1 MEIVSTRVR
10 NLGLFTLL
18 KPILDRLQIAET
30 MDRYL
35 PMRSRW
41 DLGVSHGQVLEILIL
56 NRLMS
61 PKPLYRIQSWAEG
74 LYTEAFGPVTA
85 SKLYD
90 NRIGRALNVLHPHIE
105 AIEAE
110 IACRA
115 ITEYQVSTDIVHY
128 DPTSI
133 YFEGEYPEEEL
144 LKLGYSRDHR
154 PDTKQI
160 HLGLNVTHDGS
171 IPIRHT
177 IRPGNTTD
185 VTTVD
190 DNMQK
195 LRQVVKSKKLLII
208 SDRGTVSAKNLIA
221 LQKAGAEFLC
231 TLSLKEPHK
240 ALIARIPEYLY
251 VPIPFKPKRKS
262 KKKVGKF
269 WGVERPL
276 SFTWKKDNVK
286 VRALLVKSSIKLEV
300 DRKGREK
307 RIQALE
313 KRLRELRVKLNKRQY
328 RKKRYVKE
336 RLKTILKKSRFIKYL
351 TISLKGET
359 NKLRLLVWRN
369 QRHIREDQKL
379 DGKYIMV
386 TNLKDKTARELLRLY
401 KDQSF
406 IEWRIRTL
414 KKHLKVRPVFLHKE
428 ERIKGLVFI
437 TMLALM
443 IYSLLERF
451 ARQSGLALTARTLS
465 EYFQEVRV
473 IEHHLSDQKKTVIRT
488 LEDMKAEQNHILK
501 KLGLKHPRF
510 WLFKEQRT
518 LP

>member
-1 MEIVSTRVR
+1 MEIVSSRVR

-41 DLGVSHGQVLEILIL
+41 DLGVSHGRVLEMLVL

-61 PKPLYRIQSWAEG
+61 PKPLYRIQSWAEQ
-74 LYTEAFGPVTA
+74 LFTEAFGPVTA

-110 IACRA
+110 IVCQA
-115 ITEYQVSTDIVHY
+115 ITEFQVSTDIVHY

-133 YFEGEYPEEEL
+133 YFEGEYPAEEL
-144 LKLGYSRDHR
+144 LKLGYSRDCR
-154 PDTKQI
+154 PDAKQI

-177 IRPGNTTD
+177 IRAGNTTD

-195 LRQVVKSKKLLII
+195 LRQVVKSQKLLII

-221 LQKAGAEFLC
+221 LSKGNAEFLC

-240 ALIARIPEYLY
+240 ALLSKIPEYLY
-251 VPIPFKPKRKS
+251 TPIPFTPKRKS
-262 KKKVGKF
+262 KKSVGQF
-269 WGVERPL
+269 WGVERSL
-276 SFTWKKDNVK
+276 EFHWEKEKITA
-286 VRALLVKSSIKLEV
+286 RALLVKSSIKLEV

-313 KRLRELRVKLNKRQY
+313 KRLRELRAKLNKRQY

-336 RLKTILKKSRFIKYL
+336 RLNTILKKSRSVKYL
-351 TISLKGET
+351 TISLRGET
-359 NKLRLLVWRN
+359 DKLSLFVWRN
-369 QRHIREDQKL
+369 QRCIREEQKL

-386 TNLKDKTARELLRLY
+386 TNLRDKTAPELLRLY

-414 KKHLKVRPVFLHKE
+414 KRHLKVRPVFLHRE

-443 IYSLLERF
+443 VYSLLERF
-451 ARQSGLALTARTLS
+451 ARRSGLALTARTLS
-465 EYFQEVRV
+465 EHFQDVRV
-473 IEHHLSDQKKTVIRT
+473 IEHRLSDKKKTLLRT
-488 LEDMKAEQNHILK
+488 LEDLNPIQNRILK

-518 LP
+518 FP

>member
-1 MEIVSTRVR
+1 MEIVSSRVR

-41 DLGVSHGQVLEILIL
+41 DLGVSHGQALEMLIL

-61 PKPLYRIQSWAEG
+61 PKPLYRIQSWAER

-110 IACRA
+110 IACQA

-133 YFEGEYPEEEL
+133 YSEGEYPEEEL
-144 LKLGYSRDHR
+144 LKLDYSRDHR
-154 PDTKQI
+154 PDAKQI

-177 IRPGNTTD
+177 IRPGNTAD

-195 LRQVVKSKKLLII
+195 LRQVVKSKKLLMI

-221 LQKAGAEFLC
+221 LQKGAAEFLC
-231 TLSLKEPHK
+231 TLALKEPHK

-251 VPIPFKPKRKS
+251 SLIPFTPKRKS
-262 KKKVGKF
+262 KKKTGKF
-269 WGVERPL
+269 RGVERRL
-276 SFTWKKDNVK
+276 SFTWKKETLTA
-286 VRALLVKSSIKLEV
+286 RALLVKSFIKLEV
-300 DRKGREK
+300 DRKAREK
-307 RIQALE
+307 RI
-313 KRLRELRVKLNKRQY
+313 
-328 RKKRYVKE
+328 
-336 RLKTILKKSRFIKYL
+336 
-351 TISLKGET
+351 
-359 NKLRLLVWRN
+359 
-369 QRHIREDQKL
+369 
-379 DGKYIMV
+379 
-386 TNLKDKTARELLRLY
+386 
-401 KDQSF
+401 
-406 IEWRIRTL
+406 
-414 KKHLKVRPVFLHKE
+414 
-428 ERIKGLVFI
+428 
-437 TMLALM
+437 
-443 IYSLLERF
+443 
-451 ARQSGLALTARTLS
+451 
-465 EYFQEVRV
+465 
-473 IEHHLSDQKKTVIRT
+473 
-488 LEDMKAEQNHILK
+488 
-501 KLGLKHPRF
+501 
-510 WLFKEQRT
+510 
-518 LP
+518 

>member
-1 MEIVSTRVR
+1 MEIVSSRVR
-10 NLGLFTLL
+10 NLGLLTVL
-18 KPILDRLQIAET
+18 KPILERLQIAQT

-41 DLGVSHGQVLEILIL
+41 DMAVSHGQVLEMLIL

-74 LYTEAFGPVTA
+74 LYAEAFGPVTA

-110 IACRA
+110 IACQA
-115 ITEYQVSTDIVHY
+115 ITEYQVSTDIVHF

-154 PDTKQI
+154 PDAKQI

-177 IRPGNTTD
+177 IRSGNTTD
-185 VTTVD
+185 VTTVE

-208 SDRGTVSAKNLIA
+208 SDRGTVSAKNLVA
-221 LQKAGAEFLC
+221 LSKGGAEFLC
-231 TLSLKEPHK
+231 TLSVKEPHK
-240 ALIARIPEYLY
+240 KLLANIPEYLY
-251 VPIPFKPKRKS
+251 SPIPFKPKRKS
-262 KKKVGKF
+262 KKTVGEF
-269 WGVERPL
+269 WGVERSL
-276 SFTWKKDNVK
+276 DFHWEKEEIMA
-286 VRALLVKSSIKLEV
+286 RALLVKSSIKLKV
-300 DRKGREK
+300 DRNGREK

-313 KRLRELRVKLNKRQY
+313 KRLREIRAKLNQRQY
-328 RKKRYVKE
+328 RKKRYVQD
-336 RLKTILKKSRFIKYL
+336 RLKTILKKNRFVQYL
-351 TISLKGET
+351 TLSLRGET

-369 QRHIREDQKL
+369 QRRIREDQKL

-386 TNLKDKTARELLRLY
+386 TNLKDKTAPELLRLY

-414 KKHLKVRPVFLHKE
+414 KKHLRVRPVFLHRE

-465 EYFQEVRV
+465 EHFQDVRV
-473 IEHHLSDQKKTVIRT
+473 IEHCLSDKKKTIIRT
-488 LEDMKAEQNHILK
+488 LEDLNPIQNRILK
-501 KLGLKHPRF
+501 KLRLKHPRF

>member
-1 MEIVSTRVR
+1 MEIVSSRVR

-18 KPILDRLQIAET
+18 KPILNRLQIAET

-41 DLGVSHGQVLEILIL
+41 DLGVSHGQVLEMLIL

-74 LYTEAFGPVTA
+74 LYTEALGPVTA

-90 NRIGRALNVLHPHIE
+90 NRIGRALNALHPHIE

-110 IACRA
+110 IACQA

-154 PDTKQI
+154 PDAKQI

-195 LRQVVKSKKLLII
+195 LRQVVKSQKLLII

-221 LQKAGAEFLC
+221 LQKGRAEFLC
-231 TLSLKEPHK
+231 TLALKEPHK
-240 ALIARIPEYLY
+240 ALIARIPEFLY
-251 VPIPFKPKRKS
+251 SPIPFKPKRKS

-269 WGVERPL
+269 WGVERRL
-276 SFTWKKDNVK
+276 SFKWKKETLTA
-286 VRALLVKSSIKLEV
+286 RALLIKSSIKLEV

-313 KRLRELRVKLNKRQY
+313 KRLRELRAKLNQRQY
-328 RKKRYVKE
+328 RKKRYAKE
-336 RLKTILKKSRFIKYL
+336 RLKTILKKNRFVKYL

-359 NKLRLLVWRN
+359 NKLRLLVYRN
-369 QRHIREDQKL
+369 QHRIREDQKL

-386 TNLKDKTARELLRLY
+386 TNLKDKTAPALLRLY

-443 IYSLLERF
+443 VYSLLERF
-451 ARQSGLALTARTLS
+451 ARQSGLALTARTLA
-465 EYFQEVRV
+465 EHFQDVRV
-473 IEHHLSDQKKTVIRT
+473 IEHRLSDKKKTLIRT
-488 LEDMKAEQNHILK
+488 LEDLDPAQNRILK
-501 KLGLKHPRF
+501 RLGLKHPRF

>member
-1 MEIVSTRVR
+1 MEIISTRIR
-10 NLGLFTLL
+10 NLGLLTLI
-18 KPILDRLQIAET
+18 KPILKTLKIGET
-30 MDRYL
+30 IDHCL
-35 PMRSRW
+35 PMKNRW
-41 DLGVSHGQVLEILIL
+41 DHGMTHGQVLEALVV

-61 PKPLYRIQSWAEG
+61 PKPLYRIESWAESIVIEV
-74 LYTEAFGPVTA
+74 LGPVTA
-85 SKLYD
+85 TKLND
-90 NRIGRALNVLHPHIE
+90 LRIGRALNLLHPHIE

-110 IACRA
+110 IACQA

-144 LKLGYSRDHR
+144 LKLGYSRNHR
-154 PDTKQI
+154 PDAKQI

-171 IPIRHT
+171 IPIRHS
-177 IRPGNTTD
+177 IRSGNTTD

-195 LRQVVKSKKLLII
+195 LRQVVKSQKFLII

-221 LQKAGAEFLC
+221 LSKGGAEFLC

-240 ALIARIPEYLY
+240 ALIAKIQEFLY
-251 VPIPFKPKRKS
+251 TPIPFKPKRKS
-262 KKKVGKF
+262 RKTVGKF

-276 SFTWKKDNVK
+276 CFSWEKDNIQ

-307 RIQALE
+307 RIQAIE
-313 KRLRELRVKLNKRQY
+313 KRLRELRAKLNRRQY
-328 RKKRYVKE
+328 RKKRYAKD
-336 RLKTILKKSRFIKYL
+336 RLATILKKSRFAKYL
-351 TISLKGET
+351 TISLRGET

-369 QRHIREDQKL
+369 QRRLREDQKL

-386 TNLKDKTARELLRLY
+386 TNLKDKIACELLRLY
-401 KDQSF
+401 KDQSH

-414 KKHLKVRPVFLHKE
+414 KKHLKIRPVFLHRE

-437 TMLALM
+437 TVLALM
-443 IYSLLERF
+443 VYSLLEF
-451 ARQSGLALTARTLS
+451 LARRLGLDLTARSLS
-465 EYFQEVRV
+465 EIFQDLRIVE
-473 IEHHLSDQKKTVIRT
+473 
-488 LEDMKAEQNHILK
+488 
-501 KLGLKHPRF
+501 HPR
-510 WLFKEQRT
+510 LSLLKEQ
-518 LP
+518 LPTSLISSSQENSTT